1 MDYQSLMRCHFGIER
16 ILYRICPVFVRN
28 RCLCQRH
35 YNAVRYR
42 RFPVNRLG
50 TQEIGSE
57 QSGAWRTDNRL
68 LYLDGRDFPITTT
81 GAAEVRKPV
90 RITERKKMPL
100 STAADHTNIVSNPSL
115 IRLNSVSILTARVTS
130 ASMRTTGC

>member
-68 LYLDGRDFPITTT
+68 LYLDGRNFPTTTT
-81 GAAEVRKPV
+81 GAAEARKPAH
-90 RITERKKMPL
+90 ITGQKKTPL
-100 STAADHTNIVSNPSL
+100 STAADHTNIVSNLLP
-115 IRLNSVSILTARVTS
+115 IHLNSVSILTARVTS
-130 ASMRTTGC
+130 ASMRIIEC